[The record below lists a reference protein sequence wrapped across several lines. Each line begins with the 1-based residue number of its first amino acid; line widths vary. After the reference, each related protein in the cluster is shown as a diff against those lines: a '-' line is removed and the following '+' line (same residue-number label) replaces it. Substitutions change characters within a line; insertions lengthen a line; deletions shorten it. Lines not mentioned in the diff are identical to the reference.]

1 MIKSFFWKAGQPVEE
16 IDVVADFDA
25 LAANPDVLLW
35 IDMTDPD
42 DKESFIL
49 THDFHFHP
57 LAIEDVI
64 EEEDAI
70 TELARSKIDDYK
82 NYLYVEFQIVDYISR
97 EDGIQLEDVSFF
109 LTRNTVVTVHDK
121 PHRIFNRL
129 YQRAM
134 KDERVMSRGAEFLF
148 HSLIDAMV
156 DHYSIVLDYFEKEVD
171 QIEQAVLSQP
181 DEKTVKSIFTLRR
194 DIYELKR
201 IALPQKEL
209 IDHIRRG
216 HYPMVSEKAAL
227 YFRDIYD
234 HMTRIIEL
242 AESHRDM
249 LISALE
255 VYFSSVSTKTNEI
268 IKVLTIFTVILMP
281 PTFLVGLWGMNFHF
295 MPELEWK
302 YGYIFFWAV
311 VVIITIIMIFF
322 FKRKK
327 WL

>member
-1 MIKSFFWKAGQPVEE
+1 MIKSFYWKAGQSVEE
-16 IDVVADFDA
+16 IDGIADFDS
-25 LAANPDVLLW
+25 LVTDPDVLLW

-64 EEEDAI
+64 EEEDSI

-82 NYLYVEFQIVDYISR
+82 TYLYVEFQIVDFISR
-97 EDGIQLEDVSFF
+97 EAGIQLEDVSFF

-121 PHRIFNRL
+121 PHRIFKRL
-129 YQRAM
+129 YQRAL
-134 KDERVMSRGAEFLF
+134 KDERFMSRGAEFLF
-148 HSLIDAMV
+148 HSLIDVMV

-181 DEKTVKSIFTLRR
+181 DEETVKTIFTLRR

-227 YFRDIYD
+227 YFRDAD
-234 HMTRIIEL
+234 F
-242 AESHRDM
+242 
-249 LISALE
+249 SA
-255 VYFSSVSTKTNEI
+255 
-268 IKVLTIFTVILMP
+268 
-281 PTFLVGLWGMNFHF
+281 
-295 MPELEWK
+295 
-302 YGYIFFWAV
+302 
-311 VVIITIIMIFF
+311 
-322 FKRKK
+322 
-327 WL
+327 